1 MCITFHIHV
10 SLYEVNSFKKTVY
23 KDNAPSKL
31 LVPSDQDYDVEH
43 NAHGTKFFQ
52 EDGLEGT
59 FVINIF
65 EGLQSS
71 DNQERE
77 VEEIE
82 DPNDLRMLN
91 RLNVFVSGLDS
102 DVPTTLQLEEIEDV
116 NMDEVPVDEE
126 ADLDDYF

>member
-1 MCITFHIHV
+1 
-10 SLYEVNSFKKTVY
+10 
-23 KDNAPSKL
+23 
-31 LVPSDQDYDVEH
+31 
-43 NAHGTKFFQ
+43 
-52 EDGLEGT
+52 
-59 FVINIF
+59 
-65 EGLQSS
+65 LQSS

-91 RLNVFVSGLDS
+91 RLNVSVSGLDS

-126 ADLDDYF
+126 AYLDDYF